1 MTASAFTDGQGQV
14 LFRMGYPGGDNADRS
29 EILIE
34 GRQVDSIATVPNPS
48 AGEALEE
55 ASTAFKKRPGPFHNR

>member
-34 GRQVDSIATVPNPS
+34 GRQMDSIATVPNPS
-48 AGEALEE
+48 AGKVDRL
-55 ASTAFKKRPGPFHNR
+55 